1 MLENTLYK
9 LTHDKKL
16 RIAYFGGSITEGAG
30 SSDPT
35 KTCYRAIVTKYFKDK
50 FADADVTEIYAAI
63 GGTGT
68 SYGMYRVVP
77 DVIAYDPDLTFV
89 EFAINDYGDS
99 YDNIRC
105 QTESIIRKLLLSNPN
120 MDIIL
125 LFSTSEEVIEAVER
139 GEELDSRS
147 AQLTAA
153 HHYGIPTIDHGAAL
167 HAAIRKS
174 GRPITDF
181 IPDTLHPGDLGY
193 RVMSDCIIAK
203 LDAALE
209 VEVPKAITAHG
220 IPSPDA
226 PKVYDNA
233 RLVPVATL
241 DALKTNGF
249 ELKTSPEGER
259 FPEYLAATNG
269 GDSFSFEFDGETL
282 GFAWVGGYCSNDLSV
297 SIDGGEPITARS
309 WDHALRS
316 FHRLQNAVFA
326 KGLSASRHTATVSVI
341 GDRKEV
347 PVNELCGIAGIFLC

>member
-1 MLENTLYK
+1 MLKNTLYK
-9 LTHDKKL
+9 LANDKNL

-30 SSDPT
+30 ASDAT
-35 KTCYRAIVTKYFKDK
+35 KTCYRALVTEYFKNKYPDC
-50 FADADVTEIYAAI
+50 DITEIYAAI

-77 DVIAYDPDLTFV
+77 DVIAHSPDLTFV
-89 EFAINDYGDS
+89 EFAINDYGDN

-105 QTESIIRKLLLSNPN
+105 QTETIIRKLLISNPN

-139 GEELDSRS
+139 GDEFDSRS

-153 HHYGIPTIDHGAAL
+153 HHYNIPTIDHGAAL

-174 GRPITDF
+174 GRPVTDF

-193 RVMSDCIIAK
+193 RVMTDCIIEK
-203 LDAALE
+203 LEKALAE
-209 VEVPKAITAHG
+209 EVPQALVPHE

-233 RLVPVATL
+233 RLVPVTSL
-241 DALKTNGF
+241 DALNMCGF
-249 ELKTSPEGER
+249 ELKKAPENER
-259 FPEYLAATNG
+259 FPEYLAARDG
-269 GDSFSFEFDGETL
+269 GASFSFEFEGEAL

-316 FHRLQNAVFA
+316 FHRMQNAVFA
-326 KGLSASRHTATVSVI
+326 KGLPTGSHTVTVTVI
-341 GDRKEV
+341 GDSREDLS
-347 PVNELCGIAGIFLC
+347 ELCGIAGVFLC

>member
-1 MLENTLYK
+1 MLSNTLYK
-9 LTHDKKL
+9 LTNDKKL

-77 DVIAYDPDLTFV
+77 DVIAHAPDLTFV

-105 QTESIIRKLLLSNPN
+105 QTETIIRKLLLSNPN

-153 HHYGIPTIDHGAAL
+153 HRYDIPTIDHGAAL

-174 GRPITDF
+174 GRPVTDF

-203 LDAALE
+203 LDTALSA
-209 VEVPKAITAHG
+209 EVPDSLSAHN
-220 IPSPDA
+220 IPTPEA

-233 RLVPVATL
+233 RLVPVTDL
-241 DALKTNGF
+241 DALKLDGF
-249 ELKTSPEGER
+249 ELKDAPDFER
-259 FPEYLAATNG
+259 FPKYLAATDG
-269 GDSFSFEFDGETL
+269 ESSFSFEFDGETL
-282 GFAWVGGYCSNDLSV
+282 GFAWVGGYCSSDLSV
-297 SIDGGEPITARS
+297 SIDGGEEQIVNINGHYKGELGQWQADHVITTNTKHMLAQPGK
-309 WDHALRS
+309 HTLR
-316 FHRLQNAVFA
+316 
-326 KGLSASRHTATVSVI
+326 I
-341 GDRKEV
+341 
-347 PVNELCGIAGIFLC
+347 